1 MHSYIR
7 LTRTPDKGQIDIV
20 AQHQPADH
28 MAPYLRQKRE
38 RIFSELRR
46 GHQIIIRDQ
55 KGRAAIMRAAEFAD
69 FGKIVPQ
76 EAIYSGELLCLT
88 AQHVASWGRTVSADI
103 ACFSSP
109 VSMLSDQDILSS
121 IIGQNDAGRQI
132 EHLLAEKK
140 DSLPE
145 LACRIL
151 RAAKLL
157 PAALMARCASSEPAF
172 INRLAESYE
181 LAVIDYYEIAELATV
196 REPKL
201 NISSRARLPLSA
213 ADNSEIVMFRED
225 GGTEEHFAV
234 IVGAPEQG
242 GNDPVPLV
250 RLHSQCVTGD
260 VLGSLKCDCGQQLHS
275 SLQMMNEAGY
285 GILLYLEQEG
295 RGIGLLNKIRAYAL
309 QDKGFDTVDAN
320 HRLGFNTDERVFA
333 PASAMLKA
341 LDCRQIKLLTNN
353 PDKISQLASFDIDI
367 ISRVALSISPNSH
380 NKAYLDTK
388 RNRTGH
394 LLEDEPE

>member
-1 MHSYIR
+1 M
-7 LTRTPDKGQIDIV
+7 V
-20 AQHQPADH
+20 AERQQPDH

-55 KGRAAIMRAAEFAD
+55 KGQAAILRAAEFAD
-69 FGKIVPQ
+69 FGKTVPQ
-76 EAIYSGELLCLT
+76 DSVYSGELLCLT
-88 AQHVASWGRTVSADI
+88 AQHVASWGRPVSADT

-121 IIGQNDAGRQI
+121 IVGQSDSGKQI
-132 EHLLAEKK
+132 EHLLAEKR

-157 PAALMARCASSEPAF
+157 PAALIARCASSEPAF

-201 NISSRARLPLSA
+201 IISSRAQLPLSA
-213 ADNSEIVMFRED
+213 ADEAEIVMFREE

-234 IVGAPEQG
+234 IVGSPEQADK
-242 GNDPVPLV
+242 NPVPLV

-260 VLGSLKCDCGQQLHS
+260 VLGSLKCDCGQQLQG
-275 SLQMMNEAGY
+275 SLRMMNEAGY

-320 HRLGFNTDERVFA
+320 HRLGFEDDERDFGIGA
-333 PASAMLKA
+333 EILK
-341 LDCRQIKLLTNN
+341 RMGFNSVRLLTNN
-353 PDKISQLASFDIDI
+353 PNKVAMMGAAGLTVSN
-367 ISRVALSISPNSH
+367 RVPLRVGRNPFNDH
-380 NKAYLDTK
+380 YLDVK
-388 RNRTGH
+388 AAKSGH
-394 LLEDEPE
+394 LL

>member
-1 MHSYIR
+1 M
-7 LTRTPDKGQIDIV
+7 V
-20 AQHQPADH
+20 AEQQQLDH

-55 KGRAAIMRAAEFAD
+55 KGQAAILRAAEFAD
-69 FGKIVPQ
+69 FGKTVPQ
-76 EAIYSGELLCLT
+76 DAVYSGELLCLT
-88 AQHVASWGRTVSADI
+88 AQHVASWGRPVSADT

-121 IIGQNDAGRQI
+121 IVGQSDSGKQI
-132 EHLLAEKK
+132 EHLLAEKR

-157 PAALMARCASSEPAF
+157 PAALIARCASSEPAF

-201 NISSRARLPLSA
+201 IISSRAQLPLSA
-213 ADNSEIVMFRED
+213 ADEAEIVMFREE

-234 IVGAPEQG
+234 IVGSPEQADK
-242 GNDPVPLV
+242 NPVPLV

-260 VLGSLKCDCGQQLHS
+260 VLGSLKCDCGQQLQG
-275 SLQMMNEAGY
+275 SLRMMYEAGY

-309 QDKGFDTVDAN
+309 QDNGFDTVDAN

-333 PASAMLKA
+333 PAAAMLKA
-341 LDCRQIKLLTNN
+341 LRCSRINLLTNN

-367 ISRVALSISPNSH
+367 VSRIGLSISPNSF

-388 RNRTGH
+388 RDRTGH
-394 LLEDEPE
+394 LLEDKPE

>member
-1 MHSYIR
+1 MR
-7 LTRTPDKGQIDIV
+7 MPDKGQIKIV
-20 AQHQPADH
+20 VTTHKTDH

-38 RIFSELRR
+38 RIFAELRR

-55 KGRAAIMRAAEFAD
+55 KGQAAIIRAAEFAD
-69 FGKIVPQ
+69 FGRIVPQ

-88 AQHVASWGRTVSADI
+88 PQHLASWDRSFASHI
-103 ACFSSP
+103 ACFSTP
-109 VSMLSDQDILSS
+109 VSMLSEQDILSV
-121 IIGQNDAGRQI
+121 IIDQNDTGQQI

-140 DSLPE
+140 DSLPD

-151 RAAKLL
+151 RASKLL

-172 INRLAESYE
+172 INRLSQSYE
-181 LAVIDYYEIAELATV
+181 LAVIDYYEIEELTKV
-196 REPKL
+196 REPRL
-201 NISSRARLPLSA
+201 MISSRAHLPLSMA
-213 ADNSEIVMFRED
+213 EEADIVMFRED

-234 IVGAPEQG
+234 IVGSPANIAEH
-242 GNDPVPLV
+242 DIPLV

-260 VLGSLKCDCGQQLHS
+260 VLGSLKCDCGQQLQHS
-275 SLQMMNEAGY
+275 LHLMKQAGY

-320 HRLGFNTDERVFA
+320 HRLGFSTDERIFA
-333 PASAMLKA
+333 PAAAMLKA
-341 LDCRQIKLLTNN
+341 LNCQKINLLTNN
-353 PDKISQLASFDIDI
+353 PDKISQLASFNIDI
-367 ISRVALSISPNSH
+367 VSRVPLAISPNSH

-388 RNRTGH
+388 RDRTGH
-394 LLEDEPE
+394 LLEDEAE

>member
-1 MHSYIR
+1 MATIPK
-7 LTRTPDKGQIDIV
+7 T
-20 AQHQPADH
+20 DH

-38 RIFSELRR
+38 RIFAELRR

-55 KGRAAIMRAAEFAD
+55 KGQAAIVRAAEFAD
-69 FGKIVPQ
+69 FGKTVPQ
-76 EAIYSGELLCLT
+76 QAIYSGELLCLT
-88 AQHVASWGRTVSADI
+88 PQHIASWDRTFPAHI

-109 VSMLSDQDILSS
+109 VSMLSEQDILSV
-121 IIGQNDAGRQI
+121 IIGQNETGQRI

-140 DSLPE
+140 DSLPD

-151 RAAKLL
+151 RASKLL

-181 LAVIDYYEIAELATV
+181 LTVIDYYEIEELTAV
-196 REPKL
+196 REPRL
-201 NISSRARLPLSA
+201 IISSRAHLPLSMA
-213 ADNSEIVMFRED
+213 EESEIVMFRED

-234 IVGAPEQG
+234 IVGSPAKA
-242 GNDPVPLV
+242 GNNDIPLV

-260 VLGSLKCDCGQQLHS
+260 VLGSLKCDCGQQLHHS
-275 SLQMMNEAGY
+275 IHLMNEAGY

-295 RGIGLLNKIRAYAL
+295 RGIGLLNKVRAYAL

-320 HRLGFNTDERVFA
+320 HRLGFSTDERIFA

-341 LDCRQIKLLTNN
+341 LNCHKISLLTNN
-353 PDKISQLASFDIDI
+353 PDKISQLSSFDIEI
-367 ISRVALSISPNSH
+367 VSRVGLEIAPNSF
-380 NKAYLDTK
+380 NKAYLETK
-388 RNRTGH
+388 RDKTGH
-394 LLEDEPE
+394 LLDGETK